1 VLISHERRKLFQAIV
16 FFSEHT
22 RKLGKTKLFKLLY
35 FLDFEHFKRTGRSVT
50 GLAYFAWPKG
60 PVPKQLHEE
69 FADPPSDLL
78 QHVGIETI
86 RTLRG
91 PMEKPVAKVSFDSRL
106 FSKRELQ
113 LMRDLAA
120 RYRNATAE
128 EMIEDTHLENKPWHE
143 VYDVQGL
150 KQSQIPYAQ
159 IPYEL
164 ALNKQEA
171 DEMRRH
177 IRERQEVVDNYKN
190 DTDDG
195 SGNDSF

>member
-1 VLISHERRKLFQAIV
+1 MLISHERRKLFQAIV

-150 KQSQIPYAQ
+150 KQSQIPY
-159 IPYEL
+159 EL